1 MPIKIKSKTYN
12 FTSKDKKGKLKNN
25 GRMEIKSQDS
35 GVPELYFYGD
45 ITGSSFDN
53 WQDEDKCP
61 QDVADF
67 LSQLEGATEI
77 NIYINSGGGDSFAGM
92 AIYNMLKRN
101 PASKHVYVDGIAAS
115 AASIIAM
122 AGDIITIPNTAE
134 LMIHNAWTIAMG
146 NANDFRDLAAFLDKA
161 DQAYLNAY
169 MQNAVEGVTA
179 DQIKQMM
186 DNTTWM
192 TGTEAAKVFKNIDV
206 QDIQVAACA
215 DSQYYSHYK
224 NLPDNLKPKE
234 NSNGNINYVTKEY
247 FDSKITEIISALS
260 NKPKEPKKPED
271 NGPKPKTSGN
281 KEIEQ
286 LKAKLALECEL

>member
-1 MPIKIKSKTYN
+1 MPIQIKNKTFKFN
-12 FTSKDKKGKLKNN
+12 SKDKKGKIIDN
-25 GRMEIKSQDS
+25 GKMEIKSLVD
-35 GVPELYFYGD
+35 GIPELYFYGD
-45 ITGSSFDN
+45 ITGSTFDN

-61 QDVADF
+61 QDVSDF
-67 LSQLEGATEI
+67 LSQLEGATDI

-101 PASKHVYVDGIAAS
+101 SANKHVYVDGIAAS

-122 AGDIITIPNTAE
+122 AGDLITIPNTAE

-169 MQNAVEGVTA
+169 VQNATDGVTA

-192 TGTEAAKVFKNIDV
+192 TGAEAAKVFKNIDV

-215 DSQYYSHYK
+215 ESQYYSHYK
-224 NLPDNLKPKE
+224 NLPEGLKQKKNS
-234 NSNGNINYVTKEY
+234 NSNGNYVTREY
-247 FDSKITEIISALS
+247 LDSKISEVIKAMDV
-260 NKPKEPKKPED
+260 PKEPENPPVPQN
-271 NGPKPKTSGN
+271 NG